1 MKELMSKLKELPLDK
16 RVEAISKILP
26 RLAIRAKKT
35 TTGLVSPQTVMV
47 HKEGEDIQ
55 GPIFKGM
62 LFKGSLTKAI
72 IIFSERPKSPINIEV
87 KILNGDAGESKVF
100 YASKAKSMIDLGID
114 TEDGSAI
121 SISIHPVK
129 EDYKVTEVWLS
140 MLWTPSVSN
149 TEAKQYLIDEL
160 IGGIDNEIN

>member
-1 MKELMSKLKELPLDK
+1 MKELMSKLKELPLEK

-26 RLAIRAKKT
+26 RLAVRARKT
-35 TTGLVSPQTVMV
+35 TVGLVSPQTIMAYA
-47 HKEGEDIQ
+47 EGEDVR
-55 GPIFKGM
+55 GPIFKGL

-72 IIFSERPKSPINIEV
+72 ILFNERPKSPVGVEIKV
-87 KILNGDAGESKVF
+87 LHSGVGKSKVF
-100 YASKAKSMIDLGID
+100 YADRAKSESVLNIDV
-114 TEDGSAI
+114 EDGTAV

-129 EDYKVTEVWLS
+129 DDYKVTEVWLS